1 MRRLFLCGSALITL
15 ASCASQSL
23 LPPEEVL
30 KRASAKTQELEST
43 RYRAEGQISSLP
55 QSDAV
60 LHFLVEG
67 ILQNRGAQSSL
78 TLAADGSFSDGK
90 DSYDIQGTLELFLA
104 FGSETYLKLSSLTVD
119 PEHPMLKKAALDRF
133 LGAWWKIPE
142 DAQTSGVTPDPS
154 LLQAQSKVIT
164 VVEDKGIVTMA
175 GRRAYHYRVAID
187 REKLR
192 AYLEK
197 VSEERGEEY
206 DQSKTEEMLAAYSAD
221 GEIWIDAETFH
232 IQRLS
237 WRIDPLD
244 QTGKA
249 YAIRFDVTFSD
260 TNAALE
266 ISPPVD
272 FELFSPLMFLPTP
285 APSDPDAFS
294 ELDEELKETPM
305 DNADE
310 TDVWLAPSEPPPN
323 D

>member
-1 MRRLFLCGSALITL
+1 MRRLLLSGSALITL
-15 ASCASQSL
+15 TSCVSQPL

-30 KRASAKTQELEST
+30 KRASAKTQELESA

-60 LHFLVEG
+60 LHILAEG

-78 TLAADGSFSDGK
+78 TLAANGSFSDGEN
-90 DSYDIQGTLELFLA
+90 SYDIQGTLELFLA

-119 PEHPMLKKAALDRF
+119 PEHPMLRKETLDRF
-133 LGAWWKIPE
+133 LGVWWKIPE
-142 DAQTSGVTPDPS
+142 NAQTSGVTPDPS
-154 LLQAQSKVIT
+154 VLQAQSEVIT
-164 VVEDKGIVTMA
+164 LVEDKGIVTLA
-175 GRRAYHYRVAID
+175 GRRAYHYRVTID

-192 AYLEK
+192 AYLQR
-197 VSEERGEEY
+197 VSEGRGEEH
-206 DQSKTEEMLAAYSAD
+206 DRSKTEKMLSTYNAE

-237 WRIDPLD
+237 WRIDSLH
-244 QTGKA
+244 QTEKA
-249 YAIRFDVTFSD
+249 YSVHFDVTFSD
-260 TNAALE
+260 INAAIE

-272 FELFSPLMFLPTP
+272 FELFSPLLFLPTP
-285 APSDPDAFS
+285 ALSDPDAFS
-294 ELDEELKETPM
+294 ELDREMKQASPDDM
-305 DNADE
+305 DV